1 MLWVRVAMLLQW
13 LGKRVDSEYSPK
25 RIAMIATVKSGA
37 LLGIEAYLVEVEVD
51 VASRGLPKFS
61 IVGLPEEAVKES
73 KERVKTAIVNTGLRF
88 PSRRITVNLA
98 PANRR
103 KVGTAFD
110 LPIALGILSVMNE
123 WDREVLDKFLFVG
136 ELSLDGQ
143 VRAVRGALSLA
154 MMARDNGLEGIVVPA
169 LNVREAA
176 VVSRLEARPVSNL
189 AAALEFVAGQLDLP
203 CHSLDRESLWS
214 DATAAGPDLRDVKGQ
229 VVAKRAVEIAAAGEH
244 NLLLIGPPGSGKT
257 MVARRIPSILPPMG
271 LEEALE
277 TTRIYSATGLLPY
290 DIPLMT
296 QRPFRAPHHHI
307 TNAGLIGGG
316 TIPRPGEISLSHN
329 GVLFLDEM
337 PEFRRQTLEL
347 LRQPLEEGCLTVARA
362 GVSVGFPA
370 QVLFVGA
377 MNPCPCGYL
386 GDHEHPCTCREAQIQ
401 RYRSRLSGPLLDRID
416 LQVEVVRVPYKDL
429 TDTLPDTSSAVV
441 RARVLMARQIQE
453 ERFQGSPVGCNGQMN
468 SRDVARYC
476 PLDSAG
482 QQLLEAAF
490 TRFGFSARAFHRILK
505 VGRTIADL
513 DGSEEIQAAHIAE
526 AIQYRILDRETALT

>member
-1 MLWVRVAMLLQW
+1 
-13 LGKRVDSEYSPK
+13 
-25 RIAMIATVKSGA
+25 MIAIVKSGA

-73 KERVKTAIVNTGLRF
+73 KERVRTAIVNTGLKF
-88 PSRRITVNLA
+88 PGRRITVNLA

-110 LPIALGILSVMNE
+110 LPIALGILTAVNG
-123 WDREVLDKFLFVG
+123 WGQDILTQFLFVG

-143 VRAVRGALSLA
+143 VRPAKGALSLA
-154 MMARDNGLEGIVVPA
+154 MMARDNHFSGVVVPNQNA
-169 LNVREAA
+169 REAA
-176 VVSRLEARPVSNL
+176 VVDQIDVRAVSNL
-189 AAALEFVAGQLDLP
+189 AMAVEFIAGRIDP
-203 CHSLDRESLWS
+203 PAPKLDRESLWS
-214 DATAAGPDLRDVKGQ
+214 QANTAGPDLAEVKGQ

-244 NLLLIGPPGSGKT
+244 NLLLIGPPGAGKT

-277 TTRIYSATGLLPY
+277 TTRIYSAAGLLPFNK
-290 DIPLMT
+290 PLMT
-296 QRPFRAPHHHI
+296 ERPFRAPHHHI

-362 GVSVGFPA
+362 GISVGFPA

-386 GDHEHPCTCREAQIQ
+386 GDQEHSCTCREHQIQ

-429 TDTLPDTSSAVV
+429 TSTLPDTSSSAI
-441 RARVLMARQIQE
+441 RQRVLKARQIQR
-453 ERFQGSPVGCNGQMN
+453 ERLEGSQVSCNGQMN
-468 SRDVARYC
+468 SRYVAKYC
-476 PLDSAG
+476 PLDSKG
-482 QQLLEAAF
+482 QHLLEAAF

-513 DGSEEIQAAHIAE
+513 DGSNEIQAAHIAE
-526 AIQYRILDRETALT
+526 AIQYRILDREAALA